1 MIVQAHEVHPSAE
14 RDWTIHE
21 GEWEMEKH
29 DRQIRDCMIKHM
41 LTSGRSVQYR
51 SSGSSLKPVVYS
63 GDVTMWEPVTDHS
76 TLVVGDIV
84 FCHVQ
89 DPPYAPRFYGHAIHH
104 IGEWSGQTYWV
115 IGNLKDPIHING
127 WCYAEHIY
135 GVLFE
140 VSGIQPGNNS

>member
-1 MIVQAHEVHPSAE
+1 
-14 RDWTIHE
+14 
-21 GEWEMEKH
+21 MEAH
-29 DRQIRDCMIKHM
+29 DRDVRNCMKKDM
-41 LTSGRSVQYR
+41 LMSGRSVQYR
-51 SSGSSLKPVVYS
+51 SSGNSLTPVVYS

-89 DPPYAPRFYGHAIHH
+89 DPPHAPRFYGHAIHH
-104 IGEWSGQTYWV
+104 IGKYGERTYYD
-115 IGNLKDPIHING
+115 IGNLKDPIHMNG

-140 VSGIQPGNNS
+140 VSGIQPGCTSPVRSVSEAAS